1 MIGSRGIPVTY
12 SGIETSIEEIA
23 PRLVERGHEI
33 TVYARNYYSDMPDI
47 FKGVTIKKLPSLDT
61 KHFDTFTHACLSTLH
76 SIKEKYD
83 IVHFHTIGPSI
94 FSFMPR
100 LSGIK
105 TVTTVQGLDWQRAK
119 WGKIASLCLKFGEFS
134 SAKFSNKTIAVSRT
148 LKDYYDRKYK
158 KGATYIPNGTVLPQQ
173 LKNPEIIAKFG
184 LSNENYILFLARLV
198 PEKGCHYLIKAFNEI
213 NTDLKLVIAGGSG
226 HSDKYVQNL
235 KNMSKNN
242 NIIFTGYVSG
252 HLKKELYSNA
262 YVYVLPSEIEGLPL
276 SLLEAM
282 SYKRCAL
289 VSDIRENIEV
299 MNGISLSFANKD
311 YNDLKNK
318 LEYLIKNKELAR
330 KYGLAGFKLVKET
343 YSWDTITDEIENIYF
358 DLIKTQP
365 EQVIS

>member
-1 MIGSRGIPVTY
+1 
-12 SGIETSIEEIA
+12 
-23 PRLVERGHEI
+23 
-33 TVYARNYYSDMPDI
+33 
-47 FKGVTIKKLPSLDT
+47 
-61 KHFDTFTHACLSTLH
+61 
-76 SIKEKYD
+76 
-83 IVHFHTIGPSI
+83 
-94 FSFMPR
+94 
-100 LSGIK
+100 
-105 TVTTVQGLDWQRAK
+105 
-119 WGKIASLCLKFGEFS
+119 
-134 SAKFSNKTIAVSRT
+134 
-148 LKDYYDRKYK
+148 
-158 KGATYIPNGTVLPQQ
+158 
-173 LKNPEIIAKFG
+173 
-184 LSNENYILFLARLV
+184 LARLV